1 MNHGTGNRL
10 GIIRDYD
17 DEKAAKDKHDKF
29 DDGKSICVRTTSEYT
44 LEPEIVKTGN
54 NYSIL
59 QKKYGDTFG
68 WKSMSIDQLQQ
79 AWRDAKAADML
90 IICKDIASGEL
101 PEFQMPKHIQ
111 EVLDFLKN

>member
-1 MNHGTGNRL
+1 L
-10 GIIRDYD
+10 PYIILKIYSRNLIYSIL
-17 DEKAAKDKHDKF
+17 

-54 NYSIL
+54 NYSVL
-59 QKKYGDTFG
+59 QNKYGDTFG
-68 WKSMSIDQLQQ
+68 WKGMSIEQMQQ

-90 IICKDIASGEL
+90 TICKDIARGEL
-101 PEFQMPKHIQ
+101 HEFQMPKHIQ

>member
-1 MNHGTGNRL
+1 M

-17 DEKAAKDKHDKF
+17 NQKGAKDKHDKL

-68 WKSMSIDQLQQ
+68 WKSMSVEQMQQ
-79 AWRDAKAADML
+79 AWRDAKAADIKVNPFVKTNFSEIL
-90 IICKDIASGEL
+90 RWVPSACHWTFSAA
-101 PEFQMPKHIQ
+101 
-111 EVLDFLKN
+111 